1 MKFQKIQLSS
11 ITSQMRIRK
20 FQEKDRG
27 LLIELWQKVFP
38 DDPPHNEPSK
48 VIEAKLAVDDSIFL
62 AENNKE
68 IIGACMAG
76 YDGHRGW
83 LYAVAVLPEHRRSGT
98 GTQLV
103 KHAMQALKELGCIK
117 VNIQIRSTN
126 TEVAAFY
133 ESLGFARED
142 RLSMGAFIE

>member
-1 MKFQKIQLSS
+1 MK
-11 ITSQMRIRK
+11 IRK
-20 FQEKDRG
+20 FQEKDRNS
-27 LLIELWQKVFP
+27 LIELWQRVFP

-48 VIEAKLAVDDSIFL
+48 VIESKLAIDDLIFL
-62 AENNKE
+62 GESNNE

-83 LYAVAVLPEHRRSGT
+83 LYAVAVSPEHRRGGI

-103 KHAMQALKELGCIK
+103 KHTMRVLKELGCIK
-117 VNIQIRSTN
+117 VNLQIRLTN

-133 ESLGFARED
+133 ESLGFASED

>member
-1 MKFQKIQLSS
+1 MKIQ
-11 ITSQMRIRK
+11 K
-20 FQEKDRG
+20 FQEKDRNS
-27 LLIELWQKVFP
+27 LIKLWQRVFP

-48 VIEAKLAVDDSIFL
+48 VIESKLAIDDLIFL
-62 AENNKE
+62 VESNNE

-76 YDGHRGW
+76 YDGHHGW
-83 LYAVAVLPEHRRSGT
+83 LYAVAVSPEHRRSGA
-98 GTQLV
+98 GTRLV
-103 KHAMQALKELGCIK
+103 KHTMQVLKELGCIK
-117 VNIQIRSTN
+117 VNLQIRSTN